1 MGNLDNA
8 EKGVGYVQRFFD
20 FLYNNRRRREKIDK
34 LIAQYEK
41 LQKENT
47 GLHKQDLDFIQQ
59 LTSLTSSIQSIDVKL
74 LKLDDINKDLNTI
87 KIGLQKSLLY
97 TLREI
102 RYELVTRGWC
112 TAEEKLEFQEAYDAY
127 HALGKN
133 GVADSYKKEVMGL
146 PERKIGDE

>member
-59 LTSLTSSIQSIDVKL
+59 LTSLTSFL
-74 LKLDDINKDLNTI
+74 
-87 KIGLQKSLLY
+87 
-97 TLREI
+97 
-102 RYELVTRGWC
+102 
-112 TAEEKLEFQEAYDAY
+112 
-127 HALGKN
+127 
-133 GVADSYKKEVMGL
+133 
-146 PERKIGDE
+146 